1 MHMAIVFYGIAG
13 LGSLLFSYW
22 YMQRYWTDEKLNR
35 LNEAEQMSQADLDEL
50 RAANEYR

>member
-22 YMQRYWTDEKLNR
+22 YMRRFWSDDKLNR
-35 LNEAEQMSQADLDEL
+35 LNEAEQMSDADLGEL
-50 RAANEYR
+50 RVVNEH